1 MHYFKK
7 NYKGLIYLKSTYSL
21 VMERLGIGNKESD
34 VWTRE
39 EYNKLIEEAGIV
51 DINSKKKDWI
61 Q

>member
-1 MHYFKK
+1 MHYFKM

-34 VWTRE
+34 VWSRE